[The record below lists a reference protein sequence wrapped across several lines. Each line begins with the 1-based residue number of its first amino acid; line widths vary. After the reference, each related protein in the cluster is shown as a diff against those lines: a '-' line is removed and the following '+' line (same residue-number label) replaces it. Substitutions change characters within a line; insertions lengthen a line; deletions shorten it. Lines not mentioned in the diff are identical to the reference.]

1 MGEDKIE
8 LNFEEREDQVER
20 ENWNGEVEKPVMYTR
35 RLVQNGSNIHH
46 RNKAGIAKR
55 GQKRPSTIN
64 GESAREPWLT
74 RELRRPVVTKT

>member
-35 RLVQNGSNIHH
+35 RLVQNGSNIYH
-46 RNKAGIAKR
+46 R
-55 GQKRPSTIN
+55 
-64 GESAREPWLT
+64 T
-74 RELRRPVVTKT
+74 RLEL